1 MSYQD
6 QQLTGCVTQG
16 KSLNPSG
23 FLFPDVSLTYWTR
36 CSCSHVTWVSGD
48 KEPVNMCLQK
58 RFWRRDGPGLAL
70 LPHFIPA
77 CWALFCSWLVVYS
90 RETGFPFLC
99 RVCFFFFPWQNMGI
113 SCSHQLHVV
122 SKCFK
127 CGWSYWRNK
136 AQSRFWRLSIK
147 MKNVK
152 QLISIFNIDYMLK
165 W

>member
-99 RVCFFFFPWQNMGI
+99 RVFFFFSLTKYGDKLYLCQVPFNSRILPYQ
-113 SCSHQLHVV
+113 
-122 SKCFK
+122 
-127 CGWSYWRNK
+127 RNL
-136 AQSRFWRLSIK
+136 FHWG
-147 MKNVK
+147 VK
-152 QLISIFNIDYMLK
+152 QKLNHFMVLQLLGANH
-165 W
+165 